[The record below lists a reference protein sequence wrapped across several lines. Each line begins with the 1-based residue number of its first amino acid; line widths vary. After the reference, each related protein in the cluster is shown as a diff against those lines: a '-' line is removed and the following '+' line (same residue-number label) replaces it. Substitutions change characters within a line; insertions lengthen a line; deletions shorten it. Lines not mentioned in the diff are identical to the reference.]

1 MKNLRWIDVLILC
14 LIVSAQ
20 LSNVFY
26 SDKLKYEMNERLD
39 KLEAKLDSIQ
49 CNKCY
54 TDTIYVDVDDMM
66 QADWQSYTPAN
77 KD

>member
-1 MKNLRWIDVLILC
+1 MDVQQFIK
-14 LIVSAQ
+14 IF
-20 LSNVFY
+20 N
-26 SDKLKYEMNERLD
+26 RLGY
-39 KLEAKLDSIQ
+39 EAKLDSIQ

-66 QADWQSYTPAN
+66 QTDWQSYTPAN

>member
-1 MKNLRWIDVLILC
+1 
-14 LIVSAQ
+14 
-20 LSNVFY
+20 
-26 SDKLKYEMNERLD
+26 MNEKLY

-66 QADWQSYTPAN
+66 QADWRSYTPAN

>member
-1 MKNLRWIDVLILC
+1 MLFFIMDVQQFTKIF
-14 LIVSAQ
+14 
-20 LSNVFY
+20 N
-26 SDKLKYEMNERLD
+26 RLGY
-39 KLEAKLDSIQ
+39 EAKLDSIQ